1 MNRKI
6 RSLMALVLCTVLTAA
21 AVLDTMP
28 CGAYAVTQAEIDA
41 LKEERDA
48 IRAQRQEK
56 QAIVEQL
63 EADKASVVEQKRAM
77 DERNMYTLQ
86 QIQLNSDEIA
96 LYDEM
101 IADKEK
107 ELVEAERLEKEQ
119 LDRYRSRVRAMEENG
134 SLGYLAL
141 ILKTTSLGEL
151 LTAMDDIGE
160 IMESD
165 KELEDAYIAARKNTE
180 EVKAEYEE
188 YRADINAKQDVL
200 CAEQAEL
207 EKDIEE
213 AINLILDIQNNLEER
228 QAEYDE
234 IMAAEDAANANID
247 KLVAELEAQRRA
259 EQANNGG
266 GSSGAGSGANST
278 GSFIW
283 PVASYVYVSSRFGQ
297 RVHPITGE
305 IKNHTGIDI
314 ASNQGTTIYAADG
327 GTITLAAWNG
337 GYGNCVM
344 IDHGNGYVT
353 LYGHMSSI
361 AVSQG
366 QTVSQG
372 DTIGYVGSTGNSTG
386 PHLHFEV
393 LKNGTRIDPEQFFSG
408 LVISADAGV

>member
-1 MNRKI
+1 
-6 RSLMALVLCTVLTAA
+6 MALVLCTVLTAA

-200 CAEQAEL
+200 RAEQAEL

>member
-63 EADKASVVEQKRAM
+63 EAYKASVVEQKRAM

-200 CAEQAEL
+200 RAEQAEL

>member
-1 MNRKI
+1 
-6 RSLMALVLCTVLTAA
+6 MALVLCTVLTAA

-200 CAEQAEL
+200 RAEQAEL

-278 GSFIW
+278 SSFIW

>member
-1 MNRKI
+1 MLR
-6 RSLMALVLCTVLTAA
+6 
-21 AVLDTMP
+21 
-28 CGAYAVTQAEIDA
+28 
-41 LKEERDA
+41 
-48 IRAQRQEK
+48 
-56 QAIVEQL
+56 
-63 EADKASVVEQKRAM
+63 
-77 DERNMYTLQ
+77 
-86 QIQLNSDEIA
+86 
-96 LYDEM
+96 
-101 IADKEK
+101 
-107 ELVEAERLEKEQ
+107 
-119 LDRYRSRVRAMEENG
+119 
-134 SLGYLAL
+134 
-141 ILKTTSLGEL
+141 
-151 LTAMDDIGE
+151 
-160 IMESD
+160 
-165 KELEDAYIAARKNTE
+165 
-180 EVKAEYEE
+180 
-188 YRADINAKQDVL
+188 
-200 CAEQAEL
+200 AEQAEL

>member
-200 CAEQAEL
+200 RAEQAEL

-213 AINLILDIQNNLEER
+213 AIKLILDIQNNLEER

>member
-200 CAEQAEL
+200 RAEQAEL

-278 GSFIW
+278 DSFIW

>member
-200 CAEQAEL
+200 RAEQAEL

-283 PVASYVYVSSRFGQ
+283 PVASYVYVSSRFGK